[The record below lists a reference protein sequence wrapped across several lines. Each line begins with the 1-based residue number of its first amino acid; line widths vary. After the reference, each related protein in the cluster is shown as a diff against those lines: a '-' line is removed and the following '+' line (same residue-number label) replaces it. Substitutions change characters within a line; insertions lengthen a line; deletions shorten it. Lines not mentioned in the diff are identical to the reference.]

1 MNEKSLQNLTLAT
14 WAASVWEREVRGVPL
29 QGQEAALAHC
39 MKQHPEWRNFWNSLG
54 TNIEETPRATNI
66 LVHIYN
72 DAAVKLQLD
81 RNDPPEIQSLYQSMR
96 GKGFSDK
103 DALHALAFVMQ
114 ELTWNA
120 KTTGEAFD
128 TKQYIERA
136 KRYVE
141 TALQHPEIVCS
152 FKPQSV

>member
-39 MKQHPEWRNFWNSLG
+39 MRQHPEWRNFWNSLG

-81 RNDPPEIQSLYQSMR
+81 RNDPPEINALYQTLR
-96 GKGFSDK
+96 GRGVSDM
-103 DALHALAFVMQ
+103 DALHAIAYVLQ
-114 ELTWNA
+114 EQTWQA
-120 KTTGEAFD
+120 KTSGGPFD
-128 TKQYIERA
+128 TKAYIERA
-136 KRYVE
+136 K
-141 TALQHPEIVCS
+141 TAVQALLDNRESIL
-152 FKPQSV
+152 KTK